1 MPIANDAELALSV
14 AHASRLVQ
22 DIQDYCG
29 KAPRPGSQFSFPRGL
44 IGTAEEY
51 RQTCPGYLDQRQQSS
66 CAYGFMYLDVIWW
79 LLARTDLSGI
89 AKEMV
94 IKSAIITLSSIL
106 EALLEISA
114 GGIFASIKGVKPRLD
129 RACENKWISEQ
140 ERDSLKQLW
149 DHRNN
154 VHIRLLDTHEF
165 NKYRPEHFNVPRQAF
180 GVLMQNLKRWH
191 ERRESGEA
199 LK

>member
-1 MPIANDAELALSV
+1 
-14 AHASRLVQ
+14 
-22 DIQDYCG
+22 
-29 KAPRPGSQFSFPRGL
+29 
-44 IGTAEEY
+44 
-51 RQTCPGYLDQRQQSS
+51 
-66 CAYGFMYLDVIWW
+66 MYLDVIWW